1 MYTEIFQM
9 LVDNHALIIERIN
22 THIGTRENLIKMAEN
37 MLNNF
42 RCCMV
47 DSRCPV
53 KSEELEYNIDCYL
66 KSIKEANKI
75 KEDYVDRM
83 IELFKQVKNDY
94 RFIAPSQWVNYVYK
108 ASDAL
113 NVYNIKTCYQRSY
126 IEKIAALQTEVW
138 NKTEKWF
145 TINKE

>member
-22 THIGTRENLIKMAEN
+22 THIKTRESLIKIAEN
-37 MLNNF
+37 TLNNF
-42 RCCMV
+42 RCGCV
-47 DSRCPV
+47 AASCPV
-53 KSEELEYNIDCYL
+53 KPEEFEYNIDRDL

-75 KEDYVDRM
+75 KEDYVNVM
-83 IELFKQVKNDY
+83 IELFKQVKDDY
-94 RFIAPSQWVNYVYK
+94 KFIAPSQWMNYVYT

>member
-9 LVDNHALIIERIN
+9 LVDNHSLIIERIN
-22 THIGTRENLIKMAEN
+22 HHIKTRESLIKMAVN
-37 MLNNF
+37 TLNNF
-42 RCCMV
+42 RCGCV
-47 DSRCPV
+47 VANCPR
-53 KSEELEYNIDCYL
+53 KPEEFEFYIDRDL

-75 KEDYVDRM
+75 KEDYVDGM
-83 IELFKQVKNDY
+83 IELFKQVKDDY
-94 RFIAPSQWVNYVYK
+94 KFIAPSQWMNYVYTP
-108 ASDAL
+108 SDAL
-113 NVYNIKTCYQRSY
+113 NEYNIKTCAQRSY

>member
-1 MYTEIFQM
+1 
-9 LVDNHALIIERIN
+9 
-22 THIGTRENLIKMAEN
+22 MAEN

>member
-1 MYTEIFQM
+1 
-9 LVDNHALIIERIN
+9 
-22 THIGTRENLIKMAEN
+22 MAEN
-37 MLNNF
+37 TLNNF
-42 RCCMV
+42 RCGCI

-53 KSEELEYNIDCYL
+53 KPELFEYNIDRDL

-75 KEDYVDRM
+75 KEDYVDGM

-94 RFIAPSQWVNYVYK
+94 KFIAPSQWVNYVYT

-113 NVYNIKTCYQRSY
+113 NVYNIKLCYQRSY

-145 TINKE
+145 N